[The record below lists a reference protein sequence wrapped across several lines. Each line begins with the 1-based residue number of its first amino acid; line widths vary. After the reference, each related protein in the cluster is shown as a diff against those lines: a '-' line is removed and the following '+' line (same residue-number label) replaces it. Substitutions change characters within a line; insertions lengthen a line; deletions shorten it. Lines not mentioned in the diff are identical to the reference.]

1 MCYCW
6 LVLWGRMAFQV
17 LHHCD
22 ILILSPRST
31 LILHCLFHHLFG
43 ALHHPTSA
51 FYSHHVL
58 GTQSGATRAT
68 RRFFVGLQGLVDQI
82 RRPQT
87 SSLPLHLSKSRNNCL
102 LLEVRASRDKE
113 NCCSFR
119 MLRVVLWSFRYLC
132 RLR

>member
-6 LVLWGRMAFQV
+6 LVLWGRMALQV

-82 RRPQT
+82 RRAQT
-87 SSLPLHLSKSRNNCL
+87 SSLPLHLSRDERPLGDFLCQNHVITAFFL
-102 LLEVRASRDKE
+102 LIFQDVKGRA
-113 NCCSFR
+113 
-119 MLRVVLWSFRYLC
+119 MVVQISL
-132 RLR
+132 